1 MGRRDDSGIAHVFG
15 RQGLGLLCGPPNETH
30 AESAKD

>member
-1 MGRRDDSGIAHVFG
+1 MGRRDDSGIAHICW
-15 RQGLGLLCGPPNETH
+15 RQTLACYSPPNETH